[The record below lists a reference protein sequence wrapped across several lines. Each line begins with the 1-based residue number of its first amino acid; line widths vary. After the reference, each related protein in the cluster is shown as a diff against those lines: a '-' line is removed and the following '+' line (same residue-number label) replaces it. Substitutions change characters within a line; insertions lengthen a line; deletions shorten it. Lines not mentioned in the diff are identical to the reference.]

1 MNLKGSFSG
10 NYFYADIYCICFP
23 VITCFA
29 GIFNECNEFFR
40 NFEGPYMYDS
50 IIYPNVDRK
59 VVFKY
64 LFN

>member
-10 NYFYADIYCICFP
+10 NYFYADILVYVFP

-40 NFEGPYMYDS
+40 HFEGPYM
-50 IIYPNVDRK
+50 
-59 VVFKY
+59 
-64 LFN
+64 